1 MRTPAIIALSI
12 IGVLGTT
19 GAAMAVN
26 SATLAGSDQGTIGKA
41 TDVLVPSS
49 VPADPLAP
57 TSTPT
62 PEPGST
68 GSDDDGYSGGTD
80 DAGTSPTP
88 SYSDD
93 DGYDDGY
100 DDDSDEYE
108 DDRYEDSDDSIDDEE
123 HESEDDD

>member
-26 SATLAGSDQGTIGKA
+26 GATLAASDQGTIGKA

-49 VPADPLAP
+49 VPTDPLAP
-57 TSTPT
+57 TPTPT
-62 PEPGST
+62 PVPGST
-68 GSDDDGYSGGTD
+68 GYDDNGYSGGSD

-93 DGYDDGY
+93 DSYDD
-100 DDDSDEYE
+100 DEYE
-108 DDRYEDSDDSIDDEE
+108 DDQYEDSDDSIDDEE

>member
-1 MRTPAIIALSI
+1 MKTPAIIALSI

-26 SATLAGSDQGTIGKA
+26 SATLAASDQGTIGKA

-49 VPADPLAP
+49 VPTDPLAP
-57 TSTPT
+57 TPTPT
-62 PEPGST
+62 PAPGST
-68 GSDDDGYSGGTD
+68 GYDDNGYSGSD

-88 SYSDD
+88 GYSDD
-93 DGYDDGY
+93 DSY

-108 DDRYEDSDDSIDDEE
+108 DDQYEDSDDSIDDEE